1 MIRALL
7 PAIALLFLSA
17 CSGMLYY
24 PSRRLLIDPAL
35 YSKAPEEIFFTSG
48 DGTKLFAWRF
58 KAEKVSKPRG
68 PRGVFVLY
76 HGNGDNLSSHYIT
89 MLWAL
94 QRGFDL
100 FTFDYR
106 GYGRSEGEP
115 SPEGTVRDGE
125 AALRWVQAHYSNTPI
140 IIVGQSLGGAIAL
153 RNAIDLKGEVPFRA
167 VVIEGSFPSY
177 RRIGQDVLTR
187 SWILWPFQWLAHLA
201 LSDRWA
207 PDGEIGK
214 IAPVP
219 MLILHAEGDHTVPFK
234 FGEEIFWQ
242 AGEPRELWKIPGGGH
257 TNALIV
263 EKGLHP
269 DASEHAE
276 RLLEWLKKQGI

>member
-7 PAIALLFLSA
+7 ATLALLPLSA
-17 CSGMLYY
+17 CSGLLYHPTRALHY
-24 PSRRLLIDPAL
+24 DPAGFQL
-35 YSKAPEEIFFTSG
+35 SPEEVHFASA

-58 KAEKVSKPRG
+58 RAAGKTPPKG
-68 PRGVFVLY
+68 PKGVFVLY
-76 HGNGDNLSSHYIT
+76 HGNGENLSSHYVT

-94 QRGFDL
+94 KKGFDL

-106 GYGRSEGEP
+106 GYGRSQGEP

-125 AALRWVQAHYSNTPI
+125 AALRWVQREYPATPM

-153 RNAIDLKGEVPFRA
+153 RNAIDLKAEIPFKA

-177 RRIGQDVLTR
+177 RRVGAEVMSRAWLT
-187 SWILWPFQWLAHLA
+187 WPFQWLAHLV
-201 LSDRWA
+201 LSDRYA
-207 PDGEIGK
+207 PDGEIGR

-219 MLILHAEGDHTVPFK
+219 LLVLHAEDDRTVPYM

-242 AGEPRELWKIPGGGH
+242 AGEPRELWKVPGRGH
-257 TNALIV
+257 TDAFIRRGLGYP
-263 EKGLHP
+263 EKLV
-269 DASEHAE
+269 
-276 RLLEWLKKQGI
+276 EWLARQGIR

>member
-1 MIRALL
+1 VIRLALSL
-7 PAIALLFLSA
+7 IFLLQLSA

-24 PSRRLLIDPAL
+24 PTRHLHFDPAGFKL
-35 YSKAPEEIFFTSG
+35 KPDEVFFKSA
-48 DGTKLFAWRF
+48 DGTRLFAWRF
-58 KAEKVSKPRG
+58 ATGPKPK
-68 PRGVFVLY
+68 GVFVLY
-76 HGNGDNLSSHYIT
+76 HGNGENLSSHYIT

-94 QRGFDL
+94 PKGYDL

-125 AALRWVQAHYSNTPI
+125 AALRWVHQAYPQTPI

-153 RNAIDLKGEVPFRA
+153 RNAIDLKGEIPFRA

-187 SWILWPFQWLAHLA
+187 AWFFWPFQWLAHLA
-201 LSDRWA
+201 LSDRYA
-207 PDGEIGK
+207 PDGEIGR
-214 IAPVP
+214 ISPIP
-219 MLILHAEGDHTVPFK
+219 MLVLHAEGDQTVPFK

-242 AGEPRELWKIPGGGH
+242 AGEPRELWKVPGTGH
-257 TNALIV
+257 T
-263 EKGLHP
+263 
-269 DASEHAE
+269 DAFLQHGVTYSE
-276 RLLEWLKKQGI
+276 RLLAWLSRYINTP